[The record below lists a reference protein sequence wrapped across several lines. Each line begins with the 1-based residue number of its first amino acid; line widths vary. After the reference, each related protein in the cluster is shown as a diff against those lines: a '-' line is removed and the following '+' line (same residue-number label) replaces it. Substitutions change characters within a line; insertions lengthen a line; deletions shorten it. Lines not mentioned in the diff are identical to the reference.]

1 MKCFKYATFVVFNVI
16 AALLLSGVC
25 CFLQQQPTVRIEMDE
40 AGMHRKLKYTV
51 QFDKTPLAGS
61 NCQYMLAQPLPAAVY
76 VSTDELDGLQRLKML
91 DAVYPKFV
99 DVEII
104 TEKAEPFSVLLRGTP
119 KITDTLTLP
128 IHFRYHAAS
137 RNYTSATVAIGA
149 PQLYL
154 SCPMGD
160 KELIDTELLDGP
172 DKFYCLGEHKTD
184 FEEQSKQLTADNC
197 NWRRVKANFQTER
210 ALHAEI
216 PVGDAND
223 YIFVLYA
230 TIALTWTASIWTI
243 LSTRSVARRINE
255 ELTEQHLLLQHEEK
269 VN

>member
-1 MKCFKYATFVVFNVI
+1 MKCFINAAFVIVNLI
-16 AALLLSGVC
+16 AALFLSGVC
-25 CFLQQQPTVRIEMDE
+25 CFLQQQATVRIEMDE

-51 QFDKTPLAGS
+51 QFEKTLAGS
-61 NCQYMLAQPLPAAVY
+61 NCEYMLAQPLPAAVY

-91 DAVYPKFV
+91 NAVYPKFV

-137 RNYTSATVAIGA
+137 RKYTSASVVIGT

-172 DKFYCLGEHKTD
+172 DKFYCLDEQKTD
-184 FEEQSKQLTADNC
+184 FEVQPRQLTADNC
-197 NWRRVKANFQTER
+197 SWRRVKADFRTER
-210 ALHAEI
+210 PLQAEI
-216 PVGDAND
+216 PVGDANG
-223 YIFVLYA
+223 YTFVLYA

-243 LSTRSVARRINE
+243 LSTRSVARRIND
-255 ELTEQHLLLQHEEK
+255 ELTEQHLQLQQAGK
-269 VN
+269 DD

>member
-1 MKCFKYATFVVFNVI
+1 MKCFKYATFVAFNVI

-25 CFLQQQPTVRIEMDE
+25 CFLQQQPTIRIEMDE

-51 QFDKTPLAGS
+51 QFDNTFANS
-61 NCQYMLAQPLPAAVY
+61 NCVYMLAQPLPAAVY

-137 RNYTSATVAIGA
+137 RNYTSATVVLGA
-149 PQLYL
+149 LQLYL

-197 NWRRVKANFQTER
+197 NWRRVKADFQTER
-210 ALHAEI
+210 PLHAEI

-255 ELTEQHLLLQHEEK
+255 ELTEQHLQMQLEDK